1 MRMQKSVLFGVAL
14 LLFAGCSGGDEGTNP
29 KTYPVTGT
37 VTMGGSPVAGA
48 TVSFQLAD
56 GSRSAVG
63 ITDDGG
69 KYKLTTFAADDGAV
83 PGDYKISLF
92 KLEGDKVAAAPAGQ
106 LASGELSEDY
116 DPNVK
121 PATAAPK
128 HLLPAKFANGAT
140 SGLTA
145 KVAESGENK
154 FDFDLK

>member
-1 MRMQKSVLFGVAL
+1 MQKSVLLGVAL
-14 LLFAGCSGGDEGTNP
+14 LLLAGCTGGDTGTNP
-29 KTYPVTGT
+29 KTYPVAGT
-37 VTMGGSPVAGA
+37 VTMGGTPVAGA

-63 ITDDGG
+63 ITDEGG

-83 PGDYKISLF
+83 PGDYKVSVL
-92 KLEGDKVAAAPAGQ
+92 KLEGGTVEAAASGQ
-106 LASGELSEDY
+106 LASGEISESY

-121 PATAAPK
+121 SAGGGPK
-128 HLLPAKFANGAT
+128 HLLPEKFANTAT

-145 KVAESGENK
+145 KVAEGGENK

>member
-1 MRMQKSVLFGVAL
+1 MQKSVLLGVAL
-14 LLFAGCSGGDEGTNP
+14 LLLAGCTGGDTGTNP
-29 KTYPVTGT
+29 KTYPVAGT
-37 VTMGGSPVAGA
+37 VTMGGTPVAGA

-63 ITDDGG
+63 ITDEGG

-83 PGDYKISLF
+83 PGDYKVSVF
-92 KLEGDKVAAAPAGQ
+92 KLEGGKVESAPVGQ
-106 LASGELSEDY
+106 LASGEISESY

-128 HLLPAKFANGAT
+128 HLLPEKFANTAA

-145 KVAESGENK
+145 KVAEGGENK